1 MSLGAG
7 GNTPSGIPPASAS
20 TPTPSEPASGTP
32 PAVQSAGT
40 PAAPTPAKEPKTFS
54 WTPMLQ
60 MLIAAS
66 SVCVAAAAIS
76 FAVRNF
82 YDARNAQLVQ
92 IGVDVLKVD
101 PTKDKQ
107 VAAARRWALDL
118 IDANAGVKFSEA
130 DRRDLLESP
139 LTSQAHVA
147 SEIGLAVTSAIRNS
161 PQQ

>member
-1 MSLGAG
+1 MASD
-7 GNTPSGIPPASAS
+7 IPPA
-20 TPTPSEPASGTP
+20 
-32 PAVQSAGT
+32 
-40 PAAPTPAKEPKTFS
+40 AAPTPDPLPAPSPAKEPKPFP

-92 IGVDVLKVD
+92 IGVDILKVD

-107 VAAARRWALDL
+107 VAPARRWALDL
-118 IDANAGVKFSEA
+118 IDANAGVKFTEA
-130 DRRDLLESP
+130 DRKDLLQRP
-139 LTSQAHVA
+139 LASSAVLQSQ
-147 SEIGLAVTSAIRNS
+147 IGSAVSNAIRS
-161 PQQ
+161 QQQ

>member
-1 MSLGAG
+1 
-7 GNTPSGIPPASAS
+7 
-20 TPTPSEPASGTP
+20 
-32 PAVQSAGT
+32 
-40 PAAPTPAKEPKTFS
+40 
-54 WTPMLQ
+54 MLQ

-92 IGVDVLKVD
+92 IGVDILKVD

-130 DRRDLLESP
+130 DRRDLLQRP
-139 LTSQAHVA
+139 LATQTHFT
-147 SEIGLAVTSAIRNS
+147 SEIGNAVSNTLRNS

>member
-1 MSLGAG
+1 MA
-7 GNTPSGIPPASAS
+7 
-20 TPTPSEPASGTP
+20 
-32 PAVQSAGT
+32 AVR
-40 PAAPTPAKEPKTFS
+40 PAAGAAAAP

-101 PTKDKQ
+101 PTRISK
-107 VAAARRWALDL
+107 
-118 IDANAGVKFSEA
+118 
-130 DRRDLLESP
+130 
-139 LTSQAHVA
+139 SQQRGDGR
-147 SEIGLAVTSAIRNS
+147 SI
-161 PQQ
+161 